1 MAKSV
6 AVQATLTNEML
17 QFTAAAGDNPEI
29 IFNYPPPMGDGPGYN
44 PLELFLMSLAVCSS
58 TASVILLR
66 GMKKTVSGVSVHAQ
80 GILRRKPPTSFEK
93 VVLEFIFTSPDATDH
108 DAQQAVRLAEETYC
122 PVWAML
128 RNNVEV
134 AFTCTVITPEEQAKS
149 A

>member
-6 AVQATLTNEML
+6 EAQATLTNEML
-17 QFTAAAGDNPEI
+17 QFTGTVGDNPEI

-44 PLELFLMSLAVCSS
+44 PLELLLMSLAVCSS

-80 GILRRKPPTSFEK
+80 GTLRRKPPTLFEK
-93 VVLEFIFTSPDATDH
+93 VVLEFTFTSPDATDH
-108 DAQQAVRLAEETYC
+108 DVQQAIRLAEETYC

-128 RNNVEV
+128 KNSIEI
-134 AFTCTVITPEEQAKS
+134 ASTCTVITPEECLKS

>member
-6 AVQATLTNEML
+6 EAQATLTNEML
-17 QFTAAAGDNPEI
+17 QFTGTVGDNPEI

-44 PLELFLMSLAVCSS
+44 PLELLLMSLAVCSS
-58 TASVILLR
+58 TASAILLR

-80 GILRRKPPTSFEK
+80 GTLRKKPPTSFEK
-93 VVLEFIFTSPDATDH
+93 VVLEFTFTSSDATDH
-108 DAQQAVRLAEETYC
+108 DVQQAIRLAEETYC

-128 RNNVEV
+128 KNSIEI
-134 AFTCTVITPEEQAKS
+134 ASTCTVITPEECLKS

>member
-17 QFTAAAGDNPEI
+17 QFTGAAGDNPEI
-29 IFNYPPPMGDGPGYN
+29 VFNYPPPMGDGPGYN
-44 PLELFLMSLAVCSS
+44 PLELLLMSLAVCSS

-80 GILRRKPPTSFEK
+80 GTLKRKPPTSFEK
-93 VVLEFIFTSPDATDH
+93 VALEFIFTSPDATDH
-108 DAQQAVRLAEETYC
+108 DAREAVRLAEETYC

-128 RNNVEV
+128 RDSV
-134 AFTCTVITPEEQAKS
+134 AVASTCTVMTPEEQIKTA
-149 A
+149 